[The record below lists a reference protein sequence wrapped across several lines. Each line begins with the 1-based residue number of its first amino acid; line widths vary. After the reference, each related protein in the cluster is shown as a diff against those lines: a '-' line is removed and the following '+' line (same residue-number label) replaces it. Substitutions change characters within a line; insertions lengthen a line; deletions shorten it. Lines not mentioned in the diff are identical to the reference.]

1 MPIFQ
6 IHHITKYDYDFPV
19 RESYNQIR
27 IFPIESEWQQT
38 LSHHLTLNSDSVNIA
53 RHVDYF
59 GNTVGTFSVL
69 DAHQSLV
76 IDSRLTVK
84 TQARHFEHL
93 TEGGGFPTSLADWA
107 AIELAKTRDLHLLD
121 FSKPE
126 SVAAQPIIEAIIEE
140 VAAKKVAPSE
150 AVERILAYIFNNFH
164 YLKGITNVETTIDE
178 ILAHKS
184 GVCQDFAH
192 VLLQILRTLE
202 IPARY
207 VSGYICPNK
216 NGMRGEG
223 ATHAWVEIW
232 LPRVGW
238 LGIDPTNNIW
248 VTDTH
253 VKLAVGR
260 NFNDCT
266 PMKGMFKGI
275 SNQHLDVYVSIGY
288 EDGHTF
294 QEHNEVMQPN
304 SKSSTKATARIK
316 NFSLEQQQQ
325 QQQQ

>member
-27 IFPIESEWQQT
+27 IFPIASEWQQT
-38 LSHHLTLNSDSVNIA
+38 LNHQLTLNSDNANIIY
-53 RHVDYF
+53 HTDYF
-59 GNTVGTFSVL
+59 GNTVGTFSIL
-69 DAHQSLV
+69 EAHQSLV
-76 IDSRLTVK
+76 IDSRLTVR
-84 TQARHFEHL
+84 TQRRQFEHL
-93 TEGGGFPTSLADWA
+93 TEGGGFVTTMQDWENIA
-107 AIELAKTRDLHLLD
+107 NAKTRDLHLLD

-126 SVAAQPIIEAIIEE
+126 VVGSQSIIQAMLEEIKAKSVT
-140 VAAKKVAPSE
+140 PSE
-150 AVERILAYIFNNFH
+150 AVERSLGYIFKNFQ
-164 YLKGITNVETTIDE
+164 YIKGITTVESTIDE

-192 VLLQILRTLE
+192 ILLQILRTMG

-207 VSGYICPNK
+207 ISGYICPNK

-223 ATHAWVEIW
+223 ATHAWVEVW

-238 LGIDPTNNIW
+238 LGIDPTNNVW

-253 VKLAVGR
+253 VRLAIGR

-266 PMKGMFKGI
+266 PMKGMFKGV
-275 SNQHLDVYVSIGY
+275 SNQYLDVYVSIGY

-294 QEHNEVMQPN
+294 QEHHEVLQPN
-304 SKSSTKATARIK
+304 SNSRTAAAPNIK

-325 QQQQ
+325 QQ